1 MSSMLENWFGQGAS
15 ELPPPVRISLLS
27 QGQIITGTLAL
38 AAELGIADHLVDGPR
53 SSAELA
59 QATSTHPR
67 SLYRLLRLLCS
78 VGVFTEIQPDSFAQ
92 TPLSE
97 CLRTG
102 VPGSMRSW
110 LRMIGLKNRYQ
121 MQAEAL
127 HSIKTGEPVFERVT
141 GMDYFEHHAAHPEEG
156 EIFNQAM
163 NDMGQGVAAAVVQSY
178 DFSGIGKIIDVGG
191 GHGTLIAA
199 ILRKYPEMTGI
210 LFDSPHVAERARES
224 IASAGL
230 ADRCEVV
237 GGDFFKSVPAGCD
250 AYLLRW
256 IIHNWDHERAVAI
269 LRNCRQAMGTGS
281 RLLLIEAVIPTGNEF
296 HPGKFTD
303 YIMLLCFRGGQER
316 TEEEYDS
323 LLREADL
330 RLNKVAPTG
339 SPLSVI
345 EAVPR

>member
-27 QGQIITGTLAL
+27 QGQIISGTLAL
-38 AAELGIADHLVDGPR
+38 AAELGIADHLADGPR

-59 QATSTHPR
+59 QVTSTHPR

-127 HSIKTGEPVFERVT
+127 HSLKTGEPVFERVT
-141 GMDYFEHHAAHPEEG
+141 GMGFFEYHAAHPEEG

-163 NDMGQGVAAAVVQSY
+163 NDMGEGVAAAVASSY
-178 DFSGIGKIIDVGG
+178 DFSGVGKVIDVGG

-199 ILRKYPEMTGI
+199 IMRKYPQMTGI
-210 LFDSPHVAERARES
+210 LFDMPHVADRARES

-230 ADRCEVV
+230 ARRCEVL

-256 IIHNWDHERAVAI
+256 IIHDWDHEQAVAI
-269 LRNCRQAMGTGS
+269 LRNCRQAMGASS
-281 RLLLIEAVIPTGNEF
+281 RLLLIEMVLPTGNEF
-296 HPGKFTD
+296 HPGKLLD
-303 YIMLLCFRGGQER
+303 YIMLISLGGQER
-316 TEEEYDS
+316 TQEEYDS

-339 SPLSVI
+339 SQMSVI
-345 EAVPR
+345 EALPR

>member
-1 MSSMLENWFGQGAS
+1 MSSILENWFGQSAS
-15 ELPPPVRISLLS
+15 ELPPPVRLSLLS
-27 QGQIITGTLAL
+27 QGQIITGTLTL

-59 QATSTHPR
+59 QSTSTHPE
-67 SLYRLLRLLCS
+67 SLYRLLRILCS
-78 VGVFTEIQPDSFAQ
+78 VGVFTETQPDSFAQ

-110 LRMIGLKNRYQ
+110 LRMIGLKNRYH

-141 GMDYFEHHAAHPEEG
+141 GMNFFEHHAAHPEEG

-178 DFSGIGKIIDVGG
+178 DFSGIARIIDVGG
-191 GHGTLIAA
+191 GYGTLIAP

-210 LFDSPHVAERARES
+210 LFDAPHVAERARES
-224 IASAGL
+224 IATTGL

-237 GGDFFKSVPAGCD
+237 GGDFFKTIPAGCD
-250 AYLLRW
+250 AYLMRW
-256 IIHNWDHERAVAI
+256 IIHDWDHEHAVAI
-269 LRNCRQAMGTGS
+269 LRNCRHAMGSSS
-281 RLLLIEAVIPTGNEF
+281 RLLLIEMVLPEGNEF
-296 HPGKFTD
+296 HPGKLLD
-303 YIMLLCFRGGQER
+303 YIMLISMGGRER
-316 TEEEYDS
+316 TEEEYDR
-323 LLREADL
+323 LLREAGL
-330 RLNKVAPTG
+330 RLIKVAPTG

-345 EAVPR
+345 EATPS

>member
-1 MSSMLENWFGQGAS
+1 MLENWFGQGVS
-15 ELPPPVRISLLS
+15 ELPPSMRVYFLS
-27 QGQIITGTLAL
+27 QGAIITGSLAL

-53 SSAELA
+53 SSEELA
-59 QATSTHPR
+59 QASSTHPR

-110 LRMIGLKNRYQ
+110 LRMIGLKNMRH
-121 MQAEAL
+121 MHAEAL

-141 GMDYFEHHAAHPEEG
+141 GMGFFEYQAAHPEEG

-163 NDMGQGVAAAVVQSY
+163 KDMGQGGGAAVVQSY
-178 DFSGIGKIIDVGG
+178 DFRGIDKIIDVGG
-191 GHGTLIAA
+191 GHGTLIAP
-199 ILRKYPEMTGI
+199 ILQKYTEMTGI
-210 LFDSPHVAERARES
+210 LFDLPHVAESARES

-230 ADRCEVV
+230 AQRCEIV

-256 IIHNWDHERAVAI
+256 IIHDWDHDRALTI
-269 LRNCRQAMGTGS
+269 LRNCRQAMGERS
-281 RLLLIEAVIPTGNEF
+281 RLLLIESVIPAGNEF
-296 HPGKFTD
+296 HPGKMLD
-303 YIMLLCFRGGQER
+303 YIMLLCFGGQER
-316 TEEEYDS
+316 TEEEFER
-323 LLREADL
+323 LLREADFH
-330 RLNKVAPTG
+330 LNSVEPTA
-339 SPLSVI
+339 SHLSII

>member
-27 QGQIITGTLAL
+27 QGQIITGTLTL

-110 LRMIGLKNRYQ
+110 SRMIGLKNRHY
-121 MQAEAL
+121 MQAEGL
-127 HSIKTGEPVFERVT
+127 HSIKTGEPVFERVA
-141 GMDYFEHHAAHPEEG
+141 GMEGFENNASNPKEE

-163 NDMGQGVAAAVVQSY
+163 NDIGQGAAEAVVQAY

-191 GHGTLIAA
+191 GHGTLIAP

-210 LFDSPHVAERARES
+210 LFDLPHVAESARES

-230 ADRCEVV
+230 AQRCEIV

-256 IIHNWDHERAVAI
+256 IIHDWDHDRALTI
-269 LRNCRQAMGTGS
+269 LRNCRQAIGERS
-281 RLLLIEAVIPTGNEF
+281 RLLLIESVIPAGNDF
-296 HPGKFTD
+296 HPGKMLD
-303 YIMLLCFRGGQER
+303 YIMLLCFGGQER
-316 TEEEYDS
+316 TEEEFER
-323 LLREADL
+323 LLREADFH
-330 RLNKVAPTG
+330 LNRVAPTG
-339 SPLSVI
+339 SHLSII

>member
-1 MSSMLENWFGQGAS
+1 MVENLFGRGAS
-15 ELPPPVRISLLS
+15 ELPPPIRISLLS
-27 QGQIITGTLAL
+27 QGTIITTSLAL
-38 AAELGIADHLVDGPR
+38 AAELGVADLLADGPR
-53 SSAELA
+53 SSEELA

-67 SLYRLLRLLCS
+67 SLYRLLRVLCS
-78 VGVFTEIQPDSFAQ
+78 FGVFTEIQPDSFAQ

-110 LRMIGLKNRYQ
+110 LRMIGLKNRYH

-127 HSIKTGEPVFERVT
+127 HSIRTGEPVFERVT
-141 GMDYFEHHAAHPEEG
+141 GMKFFDHHAAHPEEG
-156 EIFNQAM
+156 EIFDQAM

-191 GHGTLIAA
+191 GHGTLITP
-199 ILRKYPEMTGI
+199 ILQKYPEMTGI
-210 LFDSPHVAERARES
+210 LFDLPHVAERARES

-230 ADRCEVV
+230 AQRCEIV

-256 IIHNWDHERAVAI
+256 IIHDWDRDRAITV
-269 LRNCRQAMGTGS
+269 LGNCRRAMGERG
-281 RLLLIEAVIPTGNEF
+281 RLLLLESVIPAGNEF
-296 HPGKFTD
+296 HPGKLLD
-303 YIMLLCFRGGQER
+303 YIMLITFGGQER

-330 RLNKVAPTG
+330 RLNKVEPTG
-339 SPLSVI
+339 SHLSII